1 MGVPEL
7 AIGGDEAAR
16 FIRAAAKA
24 EQFHVLILHKD
35 DIYKRGV
42 FDGHLLT
49 STPVQAN
56 VDFALM
62 EEERLRRTSIVRE
75 ATTPYLRLWNLSIQR
90 ALGWFLR
97 WITMILNGLN
107 WLLSRIGVSAE
118 RSSIFGAVLVSVIV
132 LGLAT
137 LFVTAPQIEG
147 LAELLS
153 ISDDVPNN
161 ISLGVGA
168 ALSAVLL
175 VVYVLRNHRSQ

>member
-1 MGVPEL
+1 
-7 AIGGDEAAR
+7 
-16 FIRAAAKA
+16 
-24 EQFHVLILHKD
+24 
-35 DIYKRGV
+35 
-42 FDGHLLT
+42 
-49 STPVQAN
+49 
-56 VDFALM
+56 
-62 EEERLRRTSIVRE
+62 
-75 ATTPYLRLWNLSIQR
+75 
-90 ALGWFLR
+90 
-97 WITMILNGLN
+97 MILNGLN

-168 ALSAVLL
+168 ALSAILL
-175 VVYVLRNHRSQ
+175 VVYALRNHRSQ